1 MIIDF
6 LPPPRLNYSTS
17 VSKWTRVVFS
27 AVVATAASI
36 FAIEPPA
43 ALAQV
48 CATPGKDA
56 VGSISG
62 VMNTYYP
69 GSGTTSGT
77 TVSIGTIRPGSGEA
91 IAAGDLVLIIQMQDG
106 STANV
111 PNTSAPTGVGKYEYA
126 KVASV
131 NGSSLTLATALTHA
145 YTQDLSSRQTF
156 QVIRIPQYLSAT
168 FAGGVTALP
177 WDGTSGGVVA
187 IDVYGDLHFNSQS
200 IDVTGKGFRGGGS
213 RGVAA
218 DGSKEVAYWYQG
230 TPVAI
235 DRSVPTIFDGTY
247 NGTQDFYPNKR
258 LASFKGEGTAG
269 TPRLVY
275 DGITLQDN
283 GVEGYPAG
291 DLGRNAIGN
300 AGGGGVVAGILNLP
314 ATIPG
319 HDAGGGG
326 GGNIGKGGLGGD
338 TWEPVP
344 GRWQN
349 GGFGGMDIAAASTQI
364 VMGGG
369 GGAGITTNAT
379 KMANRPP
386 ADGVANGGPGGGIV
400 FVRAGSIVGSGSIS
414 AQGLIGTKGDETDGG
429 GGGGGGGAVMVSAK
443 TGTFAGLTVNASGG
457 NGSDST
463 YQQHG
468 PGGGGG
474 GGLVAYGGGAT
485 GVPNSV
491 IAGGAAGFDA
501 PIVSTITASHYG
513 SKEGSPGGL
522 LTGLNYAG
530 CSKTNLLLVK
540 RITAINNQPITGVV
554 HSYPNDSDPNWPSA
568 TYLQGA
574 IDGGVVKPGDEVEYT
589 IYYLNTGNNSAKNVR
604 ICDRLHKSLI
614 FQTQFDTANIATVGK
629 GINFTPGNSIPQY
642 LTNSAGDDRGFLSTI
657 SPLPENCNLA
667 ANPTDA
673 ASLSNN
679 VLVVDVANGINYLPG
694 AISPGNPPN
703 SFGYIRFKAKLQ

>member
-1 MIIDF
+1 MMIDLLF
-6 LPPPRLNYSTS
+6 LPKSNYSTS
-17 VSKWTRVVFS
+17 TTNWTGVIFS
-27 AVVATAASI
+27 AVVATASI
-36 FAIEPPA
+36 LAIEPPA

-48 CATPGKDA
+48 CATPGRDA

-62 VMNTYYP
+62 VVNTYYP

-77 TVSIGTIRPGSGEA
+77 TVSISTIRSGGGGV

-106 STANV
+106 SIA
-111 PNTSAPTGVGKYEYA
+111 TGVGKYEYA
-126 KVASV
+126 KVTAV
-131 NGSSLTLATALTHA
+131 NGNSLTLATALTHT
-145 YTQDLSSRQTF
+145 YTQDSSNRQTF
-156 QVIRIPQYLSAT
+156 QVIRIPQYLAAT
-168 FAGGVTALP
+168 FAGSVTALP
-177 WDGTSGGVVA
+177 WDGTSGGIVA
-187 IDVYGDLHFNSQS
+187 IDVYGDLNFNSQS

-218 DGSKEVAYWYQG
+218 DGSKEVAYWYLG
-230 TPVAI
+230 TPVPI

-326 GGNIGKGGLGGD
+326 GGNIGTGGLGGD

-349 GGFGGMDIAAASTQI
+349 GGFGGAKITAALTQI

-369 GGAGITTNAT
+369 GGAGITTNGT
-379 KMANRPP
+379 KMTNHSP

-400 FVRAGSIVGSGSIS
+400 LVRAGSIVGSGSIS

-429 GGGGGGGAVMVSAK
+429 GGGGAGGSVVVTAK
-443 TGTFAGLTVNASGG
+443 AGSFAGLIVNVSGG

-485 GVPNSV
+485 GAPTSES
-491 IAGGAAGFDA
+491 AGGAAGFDA
-501 PIVSTITASHYG
+501 PRVSTITASHYG
-513 SKEGSPGGL
+513 STEGSSGGL
-522 LTGLNYAG
+522 LTGLTYFG
-530 CSKTNLLLVK
+530 CSQTNLILVK

-574 IDGGVVKPGDEVEYT
+574 IDGGAVKPGDEIEYT
-589 IYYLNTGNNSAKNVR
+589 IYYLNTGNSPAKNVR

-614 FQTQFDTANIATVGK
+614 FQTQFDTTNIGTVGK
-629 GINFTPGNSIPQY
+629 GINFTPGNNLPQY
-642 LTNSAGDDRGFLSTI
+642 LTNSAGDDRGFLATTI
-657 SPLPENCNLA
+657 PLPANCNLA
-667 ANPTDA
+667 ANPTDS

-679 VLVVDVANGINYLPG
+679 VLVVDVADGINYLPG
-694 AISPGNPPN
+694 TISPGNPPT
-703 SFGYIRFKAKLQ
+703 SYGYIRFKAKIQ